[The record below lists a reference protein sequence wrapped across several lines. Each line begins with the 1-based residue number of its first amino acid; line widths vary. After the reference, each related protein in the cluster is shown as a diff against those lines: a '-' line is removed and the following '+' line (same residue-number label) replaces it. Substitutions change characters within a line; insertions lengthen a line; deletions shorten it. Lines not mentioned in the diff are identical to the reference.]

1 MANVDLPILSV
12 KLNGVEKLVEFKN
25 NDLFMTSTDIVRI
38 QFDGTNRMKSDN
50 EFIGIAMGFD
60 DGGGSA
66 PYSYPDIYAYNNG
79 VRTKIRDARDSG
91 SSTLVFIYSS
101 SIVDN
106 IVEFSGRACNF
117 TFANFTSYDGY
128 KNSNVITPTITIST
142 KELEDN
148 PIITLKSKSDEN
160 GYLKAQLWQDGTLLA
175 EQSKTVVYNSTYT
188 FTFTDIN
195 FVSANDLTV
204 KMLNKR
210 VPEELSDYTDSY
222 SILTNES
229 IITGLKGVTPVISDF
244 LIDGTNIDSPIV
256 CTFTLADTTS
266 WIVQAILNDN
276 VVDFKSGTIAN
287 TCTFNSGDLRVKGDY
302 TFKLIASNKYASVE
316 SIKAITLTRNEPTII
331 GLEPDNV
338 PQNINKQINL
348 SWTTQNQQSYKLT
361 AGGITYNGTTAT
373 SLLLPSNT
381 LTSGTKTMT
390 LTITYTSSWG
400 EVMTAT
406 KTVTFLAFGNPP
418 NPILDGTTIYNT
430 ALPTFTWTSSEQVA
444 YELKV
449 RNSDSQDIE
458 ASGEVISSATQYT
471 STIALENSSTYTVL
485 LRIKNQYNLWSEW
498 VSKVFNTSFVVP
510 NKPTLTLVATN
521 NSSIIISFNVE
532 YSSEFNRA
540 EIWRKTANTDWIR
553 LAYNLD
559 NTFSYE
565 DKYVGD
571 ETYYY
576 KVRAIG
582 VNGGIAESDTLSETL
597 GSISPIKDFHL
608 TNVENFK
615 DNVILIG
622 NPSAKLTNNR
632 KIVSTVFAGSKAPK
646 IDKGETNYKS
656 MSLSFTVE
664 EDTYE
669 KLLEVIDNA
678 DVLLYRDGRGRK
690 FYCQVSSYPSVN
702 YDTGGCLGISFSIVE
717 VAFLEGD
724 FYSGTGN
731 QPSLFFDGTWYF
743 NGSKVLS
750 GEV

>member
-175 EQSKTVVYNSTYT
+175 EQSKTVLYNSTYT

-204 KMLNKR
+204 KMLNKKE
-210 VPEELSDYTDSY
+210 PEDLSAYIDSY
-222 SILTNES
+222 SIFTNES
-229 IITGLKGVTPVISDF
+229 LITGLKGVTPVISDF

-266 WIVQAILNDN
+266 WTVQAILNDN
-276 VVDFKSGTIAN
+276 VVASKSGTTAN
-287 TCTFNSGDLRVKGDY
+287 TCTFNVGDLRIIGNY

-316 SIKAITLTRNEPTII
+316 SNKAITLTRNEPTII
-331 GLEPDNV
+331 SLEPDNV

-361 AGGITYNGTTAT
+361 LDGVIYNGTNAT

-390 LTITYTSSWG
+390 LTITYTSSLG
-400 EVMTAT
+400 EVRTAT
-406 KTVTFLAFGNPP
+406 KTVTFLAYGNPP
-418 NPILDGTTIYNT
+418 NPILDGTTVYNN
-430 ALPTFTWTSSEQVA
+430 ALPTFTWTSSEQVG

-449 RNSDSQDIE
+449 RNSSNQDII
-458 ASGEVISSATQYT
+458 ATGEVIGLEKQYA
-471 STIALENSSTYTVL
+471 STIALDNNSNYTLL
-485 LRIKNQYNLWSEW
+485 LRIKNQYSLWSEW
-498 VSKVFNTSFVVP
+498 VSKVFTTSFVVP
-510 NKPTLTLVATN
+510 NTPSIELVTTN
-521 NSSIIISFNVE
+521 NASIIISFNVE
-532 YSSEFNRA
+532 YSSEFKNA
-540 EIWRKTANTDWIR
+540 EIWRKTDNTDWIR
-553 LAYNLD
+553 IAYNLD

-565 DKYVGD
+565 DKFVGN

-582 VNGGIAESDTLSETL
+582 VSGGIAESNTVSETL
-597 GSISPIKDFHL
+597 GNLSPIKDFHL
-608 TNVENFK
+608 TNVENFN
-615 DNVILIG
+615 DNVVLIG
-622 NPSAKLTNNR
+622 NPSVRLTNNR
-632 KIVSTVFAGSKAPK
+632 KIVSTVFAGATAPK
-646 IDKGETNYKS
+646 IDKGITNYKS
-656 MSLSFTVE
+656 MNLSFSVK
-664 EDTYE
+664 EDTYN
-669 KLLEVIDNA
+669 KLIDVVDNA
-678 DVLLYRDGRGRK
+678 NVLLYRDGRGRK
-690 FYCQVSSYPSVN
+690 FYCQINSYPVVN
-702 YDTGGCLGISFSIVE
+702 YDTGGYLSISFNIVE
-717 VAFLEGD
+717 VAFVEGD
-724 FYSGTGN
+724 FYSGSGN

-743 NGSKVLS
+743 DGSRVLS